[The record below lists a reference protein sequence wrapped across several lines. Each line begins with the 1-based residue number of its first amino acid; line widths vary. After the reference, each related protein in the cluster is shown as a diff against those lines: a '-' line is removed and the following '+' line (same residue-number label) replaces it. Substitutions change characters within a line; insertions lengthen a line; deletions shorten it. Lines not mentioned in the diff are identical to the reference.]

1 MSSERKHTSE
11 QKMQKSR
18 RSGEDKIKVTL
29 RRHEVE
35 AVGSPSQVGRFFQAA
50 CGVQR
55 SATSSSGE
63 SRPRLPPKSQE
74 HGTSLVRSDREHR
87 SSQQTGSRRIQTRTS
102 EAVVSTC

>member
-50 CGVQR
+50 CG
-55 SATSSSGE
+55 
-63 SRPRLPPKSQE
+63 E

-102 EAVVSTC
+102 EGWSEQARTP